1 MARQARGEVI
11 NPVEVQVIH
20 AVQRCV
26 RRAFLCGYDSLTG
39 KSYEH
44 RRGWIR
50 DRLEQLAGLFAIDCL
65 TYSVMHNHLHVI
77 LRSRPD
83 VAETWSDKEVAR
95 RWLRLF
101 PVRRNDDGTAAEP
114 SESEL
119 SSIVNDPASLAER
132 RRRLSDVSWWMR
144 CLDEPIARR
153 ANREDECTGHFWEGR
168 FTAQV
173 LLDETSLLA
182 CAAYVDLN
190 PIRAALAQTPEESQ
204 YTGAKDRLDDLK
216 GASQRSLRD
225 AHSWERSGR
234 ECLRSGWLSP
244 IALDPA
250 HAPTGADADDS
261 GRRASRKGFLNC
273 TLESYVQL
281 LDWTGRQLRE
291 GKAGSIPTD
300 LEPILTRIGL
310 EGGIWCEL
318 VKQYGRMF
326 KRAAGTPEHLREEAV
341 RRGLGWMQAPG
352 NPLPSTP
359 DTAAA

>member
-1 MARQARGEVI
+1 MARQARGQVI
-11 NPVEVQVIH
+11 NPAEVQVVH

-26 RRAFLCGYDSLTG
+26 RRAFLCGFDSHSG

-50 DRLEQLAGLFAIDCL
+50 DRLEVLAGQFGIDCL

-83 VAETWSDKEVAR
+83 VVENWSDKEVAR

-101 PVRRNDDGTAAEP
+101 PVRRSDDGSIVEP
-114 SESEL
+114 NENEIST
-119 SSIVNDPASLAER
+119 IVNDPAVLAER
-132 RRRLSDVSWWMR
+132 RRRLSDISWWMR

-173 LLDETSLLA
+173 LLDEASVLA
-182 CAAYVDLN
+182 CASYVDLN
-190 PIRAALAQTPEESQ
+190 PIRAALAQTPEQSQ
-204 YTGAKDRLDDLK
+204 YTGAKDRLDDLRSATDWN
-216 GASQRSLRD
+216 ASD
-225 AHSWERSGR
+225 GHAWERSGR
-234 ECLRSGWLSP
+234 DCLRSGWLSP
-244 IALDPA
+244 IELDA
-250 HAPTGADADDS
+250 SHDAIGVDADDT
-261 GRRASRKGFLNC
+261 GRRASRKGFLTC
-273 TLESYVQL
+273 SVEGYVQL

-291 GKAGSIPTD
+291 GKVGSIPTD

-318 VKQYGRMF
+318 VNRYGRMF
-326 KRAAGTPEHLREEAV
+326 KRAAGTPDHLREEAV
-341 RRGLGWMQAPG
+341 RRGLVWMQAPG